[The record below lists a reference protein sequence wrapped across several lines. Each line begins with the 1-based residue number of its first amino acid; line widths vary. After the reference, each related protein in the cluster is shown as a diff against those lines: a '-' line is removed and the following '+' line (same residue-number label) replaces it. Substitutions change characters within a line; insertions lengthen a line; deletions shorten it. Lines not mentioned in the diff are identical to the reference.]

1 MTRVPVSVHY
11 LKFVWHLQ
19 TLGKKST
26 RVCRLCAGLMSPN
39 TQVYLTTSTGTLSG
53 IGPKDII
60 CVRCAEAGT
69 DGVKAVSG
77 VDYVDV

>member
-1 MTRVPVSVHY
+1 
-11 LKFVWHLQ
+11 
-19 TLGKKST
+19 
-26 RVCRLCAGLMSPN
+26 MSPC

-60 CVRCAEAGT
+60 CVGCAEAGT
-69 DGVKAVSG
+69 DGVAAVSG